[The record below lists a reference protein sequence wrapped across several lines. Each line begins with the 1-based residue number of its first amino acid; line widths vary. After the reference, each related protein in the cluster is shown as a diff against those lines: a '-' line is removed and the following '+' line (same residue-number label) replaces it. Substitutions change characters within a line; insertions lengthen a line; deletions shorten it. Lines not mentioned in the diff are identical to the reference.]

1 MSTYSD
7 NLWAEDMGID
17 LDALATEHPTHP
29 DQIAMRR
36 KIDRRAEAYWA
47 RERFLARVEYSS
59 EAISATPDAE
69 AVKTPV
75 KRTRVRRYEFTD
87 TQLQIALRSLNEKGG
102 V

>member
-1 MSTYSD
+1 MSAYSD
-7 NLWAEDMGID
+7 NLWAEEMGID
-17 LDALATEHPTHP
+17 LEELATENPTHP

-47 RERFLARVEYSS
+47 KERFLSRIEDNVSALF
-59 EAISATPDAE
+59 ATPEPE

-87 TQLQIALRSLNEKGG
+87 TQLQIAMRSLNEKGA